1 MNVSRLNREPCAAG
15 WLAARGCTPRAARSA
30 GLRVL
35 ACLSLLVVTL
45 PCAAKSY
52 VDLDGRTCVSMQL
65 SENGTFNFYEQSI
78 FLPKNSSAAEQPRVK
93 AADWAVKDNFQ
104 AHLGPAISTM
114 NTELG
119 QGRGGSVSANLHF
132 TLEHFPNHPKALE
145 VLVNYAFVIKQ
156 RPRHRPLV
164 SPPECYLERAIDF
177 AAKDPVPRSLYGIYL
192 FRLKKYDLALAK
204 LDGAAALNPTSSEIN
219 YNRGLVLFKLGR
231 FEEAREAARKAYAAR
246 YPLPGLRR
254 MLAAKGF
261 DLNDGAAKVAK

>member
-1 MNVSRLNREPCAAG
+1 MNVSRLNCGLCAAP
-15 WLAARGCTPRAARSA
+15 WPVVMGCALRAASYV
-30 GLRVL
+30 GWHVL
-35 ACLSLLVVTL
+35 AGLSLLVVTL
-45 PCAAKSY
+45 PCAAKAY
-52 VDLDGRTCVSMQL
+52 VDLDGRTCVRMQL
-65 SENGTFNFYEQSI
+65 EENATFNFYEQSR
-78 FLPKNSSAAEQPRVK
+78 FLPRNSSAAEQPRVK

-104 AHLGPAISTM
+104 AHLGPAISAM
-114 NTELG
+114 NSELG

-164 SPPECYLERAIDF
+164 SPPECYLQRAIDF

-204 LDGAAALNPTSSEIN
+204 LDGAAELNPTSSEVS
-219 YNRGLVLFKLGR
+219 YNRGLVLFKLER

-261 DLNDGAAKVAK
+261 DLNEGAAKAPE